1 MKPLLKLVQRHLAHK
16 IALRKA
22 HIDIITKRPCSAR
35 LHDADHQRLQALS
48 SLQVN
53 CQPASWSIRM
63 CNGNCAYAHTRQ
75 MRDDHERMLAMLL
88 AHRPEQAASV
98 QPKRSRNRPLRRF
111 EI

>member
-48 SLQVN
+48 SLHVN
-53 CQPASWSIRM
+53 CQQANSQQLRPPQRYNRACRM
-63 CNGNCAYAHTRQ
+63 GS
-75 MRDDHERMLAMLL
+75 DLI
-88 AHRPEQAASV
+88 
-98 QPKRSRNRPLRRF
+98 NRRIGLTGDFADRF
-111 EI
+111 